1 MPRISSAESSLDWA
15 ATQGGVTPKT
25 PRIVYLYLAI
35 IVVTWAANW
44 PLMKLA
50 LGEMPP
56 FLFVLY
62 RLVGSLA
69 VLAPALVA
77 RGIPLAP
84 VKGERVGLLWVGL
97 LQVGGFLICGIFGLA
112 LVPAGRAIVLA
123 YTMPLWAIP
132 IGLWL
137 WPEPLGRF
145 QLAGA
150 AIGFAGL
157 IVFMNPGL
165 VDWGSWHTLIGNG
178 LLVLSAI
185 CWALG
190 SCLYRQR
197 KWRSPLWTQT
207 FWQLAVST
215 IAVVALLPSVAPGS
229 ARWSLGAVAILAY
242 NWVIS
247 TALGYFLWSRVLT
260 MMAAATAGQ
269 VVALTPVGGFLL
281 STIIFGGAVDGQIAV
296 SIVLIVAG
304 ILLTLRR

>member
-1 MPRISSAESSLDWA
+1 MSTPLWASA
-15 ATQGGVTPKT
+15 QGGVTSKA

-35 IVVTWAANW
+35 VVVTWAANW

-62 RLVGSLA
+62 RLAGSLA

-77 RGIPLAP
+77 CGIPLAP
-84 VKGERVGLLWVGL
+84 IRGERLGLLWVGL
-97 LQVGGFLICGIFGLA
+97 LQVGGFVICGIFGLA

-132 IGLWL
+132 IGRWL
-137 WPEPLGRF
+137 WPEPFGRF

-157 IVFMNPGL
+157 VLFMNPGL

-190 SCLYRQR
+190 SCLYRRR

-215 IAVVALLPSVAPGS
+215 VAIMAVLPSVELRSAGWSFGS
-229 ARWSLGAVAILAY
+229 AAILAY

-260 MMAAATAGQ
+260 MMPAATAGQ

-281 STIIFGGAVDGQIAV
+281 STIIFGGAIDGQIVV
-296 SIVLIVAG
+296 SIALIVAG